1 MLSQNLGMSSPLIG
15 EKSDM
20 IGPAVRRADFLM
32 ALAYATDLA
41 TGHSRDF
48 ALRSCVLAMRF
59 AEVARLDEPTRRSV
73 YHQALLRYIGCNADT
88 HLLAAAWGDEITLRR
103 ELHHIDMGNRAEFV
117 EIFVRAIKRKLPTA
131 SPGELAKAV
140 ERGLAEAAQV
150 NVPILSGHCEVA
162 QRIAERIGLPADI
175 RENLGQIYERWD
187 GKGLPRGLSGNAVK
201 LPVRLVTLA
210 QDAIALNDAY
220 GFQPM
225 MAMIAKRSGGG
236 YEPELTDLFLAHGER
251 LIAGLDGPVDR
262 ETILALE
269 PLPHALLDEDSCD
282 EAYLAIADM
291 IDMRMPSTFGHSRA
305 VAALADAAG
314 KRMGLPASE
323 IRDVRRAAYA
333 HDIGELA
340 VPVSTWMRAGALTE
354 RETDAARLHPYHGE
368 RALTSLGGDGKAVS
382 ALVLRHHERLDGSGY
397 HRYAK
402 APDLSPGARI
412 LAAAEAFQTARE
424 ARPYRAALSDA
435 AAASKLRT
443 TVREGK
449 LCPDAVEAVLASAG
463 QPARRE
469 TAARL
474 SGLTPREIEVLRL
487 IAAGLTAKDAARR
500 LDISPKTADN
510 HIQNLYSKI
519 GVATR
524 AAAALY
530 ALERGLAQHGISAA

>member
-1 MLSQNLGMSSPLIG
+1 MTAT
-15 EKSDM
+15 
-20 IGPAVRRADFLM
+20 AVRRADFLM

-59 AEVARLDEPTRRSV
+59 AEVSHLDEAVRRSV

-88 HLLAAAWGDEITLRR
+88 HLLAAAWGDEIILRR

-117 EIFVRAIKRKLPTA
+117 EVFVRAMKRKLPDA
-131 SPGELAKAV
+131 SGEELAEAV
-140 ERGLAEAAQV
+140 ARGLAEAPQV
-150 NVPILSGHCEVA
+150 NIPILSGHCEVA
-162 QRIAERIGLPADI
+162 QRIAERIGLPAEI

-201 LPVRLVTLA
+201 FPVRLVSLA
-210 QDAIALNDAY
+210 QDAIALNDAH
-220 GFQPM
+220 GFDTM

-236 YEPELTDLFLAHGER
+236 YEPELTDLFLAHGEQ
-251 LIAGLDGPVDR
+251 LMAGLDGPVDR

-269 PLPHALLDEDSCD
+269 PLPHALLDEPGCD

-305 VAALADAAG
+305 VAALGEAAAR
-314 KRMGLPASE
+314 RMGLPAAE
-323 IRDVRRAAYA
+323 IRDVRRAAYT

-340 VPVSTWMRAGALTE
+340 VPVSTWMRPGALTE

-368 RALTSLGGDGKAVS
+368 RALASLGGDGKAVA

-402 APDLSPGARI
+402 APDLSAGARI
-412 LAAAEAFQTARE
+412 LAATEAFQTARE
-424 ARPYRAALSDA
+424 ARPYRPASSDTA
-435 AAASKLRT
+435 AAAKLRAS
-443 TVREGK
+443 VREGK

-463 QPARRE
+463 QGARRE
-469 TAARL
+469 TAGRP

-487 IAAGLTAKDAARR
+487 IAAGHTAKEAA
-500 LDISPKTADN
+500 LKLNISPKTADN
-510 HIQNLYSKI
+510 HIQSLYSKI
-519 GVATR
+519 GVTTR

-530 ALERGLAQHGISAA
+530 ALERGLAQS